1 MKISPITVCL
11 TTGIVLSCPVY
22 AEETSDALIDE
33 VLVTA
38 NRFVRKDTE
47 TTYSS
52 EVHTSDEIKNS
63 GLTSLYDFLAQKTSL
78 NISSGYGNTVTPLI
92 DVRGYGLEAGYQN
105 VVIAVDG
112 QRLNNVDQSS
122 QLIGAIPL
130 KNIDRIE
137 IIKGSG
143 SVINGDGATG
153 GSIQIYTKTK
163 TGVSLSG
170 SGGNYGNNNETL
182 SAGLNE
188 KYIELSAIADRNASD
203 GYMQRDITGTSN
215 GFSSN
220 TQNGKMKL
228 KPREDLDFT
237 FDFTNSFN
245 NITYV
250 NLLEPQQFNTNPATY
265 NADPYLSGYNTTPY
279 IRQHINNRQYKTG
292 IEYRISDT
300 LKLRGNHY
308 IEDKSSN
315 YIKSS
320 GFDYYYQ
327 SNDFNISYEDQ
338 TYSLILG
345 YSDFDGKRSNQA
357 NRYSF
362 ENSTTKNNKAIYV
375 NTEYKPEWLGRKLTF
390 SAGGREELINYNYNP
405 VGDAALVSNT
415 NLDAWDFG
423 LNYKLLESL
432 SVFSNFNKSFQ
443 APDIDR
449 FFTAVYDPI
458 SYQFSGQQFNGFIKP
473 AQAHTLN
480 IGINHDLKGNK
491 LKITAFRSNLSDE
504 IVYNPISSTNTNI
517 DKSHKY
523 GFEIQDFFTL
533 TEKLTG
539 SVVYTYTKARI
550 DQFSTYDGA
559 NGRLLPGVPKS
570 AISANLTYE
579 PYKDL
584 RLTLN
589 QSYRSSSF
597 AMANYLNDSAYKQT
611 QYESTNFIVNYKCK
625 NYSLFGAINNLFEH
639 RNNLAALGMNYNT
652 YQLTH
657 LGLYPIDIVRT
668 WRVGAGVDF

>member
-1 MKISPITVCL
+1 MKISPITLCL
-11 TTGIVLSCPVY
+11 TTGIVLSCPVH
-22 AEETSDALIDE
+22 AETSDVLIDE

-47 TTYSS
+47 ATYSS
-52 EVHTSDEIKNS
+52 EVHAADEIKNS
-63 GLTSLYDFLAQKTSL
+63 GLTSLYDFLTQKTSL

-105 VVIAVDG
+105 VVITVDG
-112 QRLNNVDQSS
+112 QRLNNTDQSP

-130 KNIDRIE
+130 KNVDRIE
-137 IIKGSG
+137 ITKGSG

-215 GFSSN
+215 GLSSN

-245 NITYV
+245 NLAYV
-250 NLLEPQQFNTNPATY
+250 SYLSPNQFFVDPTSNSR
-265 NADPYLSGYNTTPY
+265 PYL
-279 IRQHINNRQYKTG
+279 RQRLDSRQYKIG
-292 IEYRISDT
+292 SEYRFNDV
-300 LKLRGNHY
+300 LKFKADHY
-308 IEDKSSN
+308 IEDKTSS
-315 YIKSS
+315 YVTS
-320 GFDYYYQ
+320 GYDYYYQ
-327 SNDFNISYEDQ
+327 SNDFNLTYEDKN
-338 TYSLILG
+338 YSFVLG
-345 YSDFDGKRSNQA
+345 YWDFDGKRSNPTQ
-357 NRYSF
+357 YYFGLISSL
-362 ENSTTKNNKAIYV
+362 ENNTRKNNKAIYV
-375 NTEYKPEWLGRKLTF
+375 ATEYKPEWFDNKLTL
-390 SAGGREELINYNYNP
+390 SAGGREEFVNYNYNP
-405 VGDAALVSNT
+405 VGATTLSDNA

-423 LNYKLLESL
+423 LNYKLLDSL
-432 SVFSNFNKSFQ
+432 SIFSNFNKSFQ

-449 FFTAVYDPI
+449 FFQGIYYSNPNDLNDPLNGT
-458 SYQFSGQQFNGFIKP
+458 FVGQQFNGFIKP
-473 AQAHTLN
+473 AQVRTLN
-480 IGINHDLKGNK
+480 IGLNHELKRNK

-504 IVYNPISSTNTNI
+504 IVSNPLLWTSTNI

-539 SVVYTYTKARI
+539 SVIYTYTKARI
-550 DQFSTYDGA
+550 DQFSTYDTA

-570 AISANLTYE
+570 TISANLTYE

-611 QYESTNFIVNYKCK
+611 QYESTNFIVNYKYK
-625 NYSLFGAINNLFEH
+625 NYSLFGSINNLFEH
-639 RNNLAALGMNYNT
+639 RNNLAVLGSS
-652 YQLTH
+652 LA
-657 LGLYPIDIVRT
+657 LYPIDIVRT
-668 WRVGAGVDF
+668 WRLGTSIDF

>member
-1 MKISPITVCL
+1 MKIFPITVCL
-11 TTGIVLSCPVY
+11 TTGIVLCCPVY
-22 AEETSDALIDE
+22 AEETSDTLIDE

-78 NISSGYGNTVTPLI
+78 NISSGYGNTLTPLI

-112 QRLNNVDQSS
+112 QRLNNVDQLS

-137 IIKGSG
+137 ITKGSG

-203 GYMQRDITGTSN
+203 GYMQRDIAGTSN

-220 TQNGKMKL
+220 TQNGKMRL
-228 KPREDLDFT
+228 KPMEDLDFT

-245 NITYV
+245 NVTYL
-250 NLLEPQQFNTNPATY
+250 NALSSEQFSANPTSSGGGSY
-265 NADPYLSGYNTTPY
+265 NKQRLDS
-279 IRQHINNRQYKTG
+279 RQYKLG
-292 IEYRISDT
+292 AEYRITDT
-300 LKLRGNHY
+300 FKFKANHY
-308 IEDKSSN
+308 IEDKVSSWVSYGYLN
-315 YIKSS
+315 
-320 GFDYYYQ
+320 DYYYQ
-327 SNDFNISYEDQ
+327 SNDFNL
-338 TYSLILG
+338 TYDDNVYSMVLG
-345 YSDFDGKRSNQA
+345 YWDFDGKRNASYDISN
-357 NRYSF
+357 
-362 ENSTTKNNKAIYV
+362 TTKNNKAVYI
-375 NTEYKPEWLGRKLTF
+375 NTEYKPDWLNNRLTF
-390 SAGGREELINYNYNP
+390 SAGGREEFINYKYNS
-405 VGDAALVSNT
+405 GIATSLANNN

-423 LNYKLLESL
+423 VNLKIIDSL
-432 SVFSNFNKSFQ
+432 SLFSNFNKSFQ

-449 FFTAVYDPI
+449 LFVLDRTYEQI
-458 SYQFSGQQFNGFIKP
+458 FNGFIKP
-473 AQAHTLN
+473 AQVRTLN
-480 IGINHDLKGNK
+480 LGLNHEVNRNK
-491 LKITAFRSNLSDE
+491 LKVTIFRSNLSNE
-504 IVYNPISSTNTNI
+504 IVYNQNITIPSLAFSGVNTNI
-517 DKSHKY
+517 DKTHKY

-550 DQFSTYDGA
+550 DQFSTYNA
-559 NGRLLPGVPKS
+559 VNGRLLPGVPKS

-611 QYESTNFIVNYKCK
+611 QYESTNFIVNYKYK
-625 NYSLFGAINNLFEH
+625 NYSLFGSINNLFEH
-639 RNNLAALGMNYNT
+639 RNNLAVLGSS
-652 YQLTH
+652 LA
-657 LGLYPIDIVRT
+657 LYPIDIVRT
-668 WRVGAGVDF
+668 WRLGASIDF

>member
-78 NISSGYGNTVTPLI
+78 NISSSYGSTITPSI
-92 DVRGYGLEAGYQN
+92 DVRGYGLEAGFQN
-105 VVIAVDG
+105 VVISVDG
-112 QRLNNVDQSS
+112 QRLNNVDGSS

-137 IIKGSG
+137 IVKGSG

-170 SGGNYGNNNETL
+170 SGGNYGNNETL

-188 KYIELSAIADRNASD
+188 KYIELSVIADRNASD
-203 GYMQRDITGTSN
+203 GYMKKDSSGSSN

-228 KPREDLDFT
+228 KPREDLDFS

-245 NITYV
+245 NAAYV
-250 NLLEPQQFNTNPATY
+250 SYLSPQQFST
-265 NADPYLSGYNTTPY
+265 DPTTSGRRYS
-279 IRQHINNRQYKTG
+279 RQRLDSRQYKIG
-292 IEYRISDT
+292 SEYRFNDA
-300 LKLRGNHY
+300 LKFKANHY
-308 IEDKSSN
+308 IEDKTSSWVT
-315 YIKSS
+315 S
-320 GFDYYYQ
+320 GFGYDYYYQ
-327 SNDFNISYEDQ
+327 SNDFNLTYEDKE
-338 TYSLILG
+338 YSLVLG
-345 YSDFDGKRSNQA
+345 YWDFDGKRSNQA
-357 NRYSF
+357 LSWSF
-362 ENSTTKNNKAIYV
+362 ENSTTKNNKAVYV
-375 NTEYKPEWLGRKLTF
+375 NTEYKPAWFDQKLTL
-390 SAGGREELINYNYNP
+390 SAGGREEFVNYNYKP
-405 VGDAALVSNT
+405 VGDATLASNT

-423 LNYKLLESL
+423 LNYRLLDSL
-432 SVFSNFNKSFQ
+432 SIFSNFNKSFQ

-449 FFTAVYDPI
+449 FFSAVYDQNWAFI
-458 SYQFSGQQFNGFIKP
+458 GQQFNGFIEP
-473 AQAHTLN
+473 AQVRTLN
-480 IGINHDLKGNK
+480 IGLNHELKRNK
-491 LKITAFRSNLSDE
+491 LKVTAFRSNLSNE
-504 IVYNPISSTNTNI
+504 IVYNPMSSNTNI

-533 TEKLTG
+533 TEQLTG

-550 DQFSTYDGA
+550 DQFSSYDA
-559 NGRLLPGVPKS
+559 SNGRLLPGVPKS
-570 AISANLTYE
+570 TISANLTYE

-611 QYESTNFIVNYKCK
+611 QYESTNFIVNYKYK
-625 NYSLFGAINNLFEH
+625 NYSLFGSINNLFEH
-639 RNNLAALGMNYNT
+639 RNNLAVLGSS
-652 YQLTH
+652 LA
-657 LGLYPIDIVRT
+657 LYPIDIVRT
-668 WRVGAGVDF
+668 WRVGTSIDF